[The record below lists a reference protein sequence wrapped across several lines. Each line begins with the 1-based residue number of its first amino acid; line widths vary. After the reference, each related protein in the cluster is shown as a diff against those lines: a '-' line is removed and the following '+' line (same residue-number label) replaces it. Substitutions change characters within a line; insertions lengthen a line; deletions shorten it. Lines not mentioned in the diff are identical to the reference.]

1 MPKNLLLS
9 TAFAVALVAALGLTS
24 AQAQNQRLETPRSYP
39 GKQANEEMSQPA
51 SRPSAGMGTESTT
64 ALWTFDFSG
73 STGLS
78 ILDDA
83 NGGARWKVVSALEPN
98 LTSQNFGPT
107 FNSTS
112 GGSFALI
119 NSDSFPA
126 DTQDDYL
133 ILKVGASLVGQSGV
147 QLSFRHYFRRFAEDH
162 VVEVS
167 NDSLS

>member
-1 MPKNLLLS
+1 MQIQRSYMPKNLLLS
-9 TAFAVALVAALGLTS
+9 AAFAVALVAALGLPS
-24 AQAQNQRLETPRSYP
+24 AQAQRLETPRSYP
-39 GKQANEEMSQPA
+39 GKQANEEMSQA
-51 SRPSAGMGTESTT
+51 TSRLSAGLGTESTT

-112 GGSFALI
+112 GGFLCF
-119 NSDSFPA
+119 D
-126 DTQDDYL
+126 
-133 ILKVGASLVGQSGV
+133 
-147 QLSFRHYFRRFAEDH
+147 
-162 VVEVS
+162 
-167 NDSLS
+167 